1 MFSQVVQSVCSS
13 GAKCPRRNY
22 VACLRICGQSI
33 GVGQTSTRGRAG
45 AVFRP
50 RYPQIAPGGRGRGGG
65 CPAQIYPNRADAGR
79 SYTPVCFIAYFTRP
93 TQISISI
100 RIGGVLH
107 VQNSVLLIIDSFD
120 AFGGSGCS
128 DFSRDFFCW
137 VVL

>member
-1 MFSQVVQSVCSS
+1 M
-13 GAKCPRRNY
+13 
-22 VACLRICGQSI
+22 
-33 GVGQTSTRGRAG
+33 
-45 AVFRP
+45 
-50 RYPQIAPGGRGRGGG
+50 GG

-128 DFSRDFFCW
+128 DFSRDFFLLGGFVIGSSLRAGVIVW
-137 VVL
+137 GFSEVGYR